1 MIPVAVL
8 RINSISIVV
17 SSLQKHV
24 RNVSDLVGVLIF
36 CGTGVARF
44 TASEFK
50 DITPSSLQLLGWSC
64 MSRLLK
70 IKSFLL

>member
-17 SSLQKHV
+17 SSQQKPAG
-24 RNVSDLVGVLIF
+24 NVSNLVGVLMY

-44 TASEFK
+44 TAFEFK
-50 DITPSSLQLLGWSC
+50 DITPSSLQLLGGPV
-64 MSRLLK
+64 
-70 IKSFLL
+70 